1 MLELGVC
8 FMICS
13 VGCWIETII
22 FEDYNRHQVIQVPE
36 LPEVETVVQGV
47 RSRVTGEKIDKVEV
61 HDPDL
66 PRNVDP
72 EELVESLE
80 GEIIT
85 DVRRKGKYILLE
97 VDSGGLITIHLR
109 MTGKLLLCSRDE
121 DTDYQR
127 ISFSFEEDGKLV
139 MDDLRRLGT
148 LDLLKSENEGPLSDL
163 GLEPFT
169 DSYRWED
176 FRELFETTQPL
187 KLILLAQKKITGLG
201 NIYASEVLFRA
212 GLDPL
217 ASGNDISEEGKKR
230 LFEVIPEVLSE
241 AIEYNGTTFSNFRDS
256 SGETGNFQDF
266 LRVYQK
272 EGKPCPACGTEI
284 VRVDQSGRGT
294 YYCPKC
300 QDNS

>member
-1 MLELGVC
+1 MQGIHSRITGK
-8 FMICS
+8 MI
-13 VGCWIETII
+13 
-22 FEDYNRHQVIQVPE
+22 DR
-36 LPEVETVVQGV
+36 
-47 RSRVTGEKIDKVEV
+47 VEV

-66 PRNVDP
+66 PRNVEP
-72 EELVESLE
+72 EELVDSLE
-80 GEIIT
+80 GKIIT

-97 VDSGGLITIHLR
+97 VDHGELVAIHLR
-109 MTGKLLLCSRDE
+109 MTGKLLLCNRDQ
-121 DTDYQR
+121 DMDYQR
-127 ISFSFEEDGKLV
+127 ISFFYEGGGKLV

-148 LDLLKSENEGPLSDL
+148 LDLLGSEDEEPLSSL
-163 GLEPFT
+163 GIEPFT
-169 DSYRWED
+169 DSYKWEE

-217 ASGNDISEEGKKR
+217 ASGNDISEEGKKK

-272 EGKPCPACGTEI
+272 EGEPCPVCGTEI
-284 VRVDQSGRGT
+284 IRVDQSGRGT
-294 YYCPKC
+294 YYCPNC
-300 QDNS
+300 QDKG

>member
-1 MLELGVC
+1 M
-8 FMICS
+8 
-13 VGCWIETII
+13 
-22 FEDYNRHQVIQVPE
+22 PE

-47 RSRVTGEKIDKVEV
+47 SSRVTGEKIDKVEV

-72 EELVESLE
+72 EKLVESLE

-97 VDSGGLITIHLR
+97 VDSGELITIHLR

-127 ISFSFEEDGKLV
+127 ISFSFEGDGKLV

-148 LDLLKSENEGPLSDL
+148 LDLLKSEDEEPLSNL

-217 ASGNDISEEGKKR
+217 ASGNDISEEGKKK

-256 SGETGNFQDF
+256 SGEAGNFQEF

-272 EGKPCPACGTEI
+272 EGEPCPACGSEI

-300 QDNS
+300 QDDG